1 MSEYQHQKALVLQYY
16 ENLEAANAESVEE
29 VISKF
34 NSTDLH
40 WYGVYPF
47 NEQHGVPA
55 VAEAFWK
62 PFLKSWSNVQRRQDI
77 FLAGSNEIDHTDWV
91 ISMGPVSYTH
101 LTLPTTPYV

>member
-34 NSTDLH
+34 NSTELH

-47 NEQHGVPA
+47 NEQHGVTA

-62 PFLKSWSNVQRRQDI
+62 PFLNSWSNVQRRQDI
-77 FLAGSNEIDHTDWV
+77 FLAGTNA
-91 ISMGPVSYTH
+91 VSYTH
-101 LTLPTTPYV
+101 LTLPTIYSV

>member
-1 MSEYQHQKALVLQYY
+1 MSEFQNQKALVLQNY

-34 NSTDLH
+34 NSTELH

-55 VAEAFWK
+55 VAEGSGSR
-62 PFLKSWSNVQRRQDI
+62 FLNRGQMSSEDRIFSW
-77 FLAGSNEIDHTDWV
+77 LAQMSSI
-91 ISMGPVSYTH
+91 I
-101 LTLPTTPYV
+101 PTG